1 MKFLQNPKKRRP
13 TRKRRSTV
21 RRKKRTA
28 PRRSIRKRS
37 RSSTRGASMAKKK
50 RRSVRHTKA
59 ATMPRARHRNRRFRR
74 NPPGVRGIAGMVT
87 NAAKDSLALIS
98 GRVVA
103 RAVPQM
109 VKLPSDGI
117 VGIAARVAVG
127 IIAAIGAQRI
137 SARTGEMVLLGAVSG
152 EVERIIKAAN
162 VPVVS
167 AALGDSFEDD
177 AILAGIEDADVY
189 GALGVGGYD
198 GAGVSGYDE
207 SGMGGYLGDG
217 SEDWDG

>member
-1 MKFLQNPKKRRP
+1 MAK
-13 TRKRRSTV
+13 RKRR
-21 RRKKRTA
+21 R
-28 PRRSIRKRS
+28 
-37 RSSTRGASMAKKK
+37 
-50 RRSVRHTKA
+50 VRHHKA

-74 NPPGVRGIAGMVT
+74 NPAGVRGIPGMVM
-87 NAAKDSLALIS
+87 NAARDSLGLIG
-98 GRVVA
+98 GRIVA

-117 VGIAARVAVG
+117 LGIAGRLAVG
-127 IIAAIGAQRI
+127 IVAAIGAQRI

-177 AILAGIEDADVY
+177 AVLAGIEDADVY
-189 GALGVGGYD
+189 GALGVGGY
-198 GAGVSGYDE
+198 AE
-207 SGMGGYLGDG
+207 PGMSGYLGDG
-217 SEDWDG
+217 DDGSEDWEG